1 MLMWTEKSAPLRM
14 RLALCT
20 RDASRRRPRYDE
32 NFPVACERTARSLIH
47 ANVARD
53 VQRESRTLVGMEAD
67 HVPLLMLPP
76 VNAGQNVSGFN
87 S

>member
-1 MLMWTEKSAPLRM
+1 
-14 RLALCT
+14 
-20 RDASRRRPRYDE
+20 
-32 NFPVACERTARSLIH
+32 VACERTAWSLIH

-67 HVPLLMLPP
+67 RIPLLMLPP
-76 VNAGQNVSGFN
+76 VNAGQNISGFN